1 MLYGGAPYWAVFS
14 VLPSTV
20 CCHVPFNTH
29 DVYHFIEWP
38 TSFTTRSTAIQR
50 KLCSAWCVHIVGET
64 VRYHGRLPAQRLHPG
79 TAHVHGYH
87 GAELVATD
95 ALSPG
100 DTGGDPPQ
108 SGVAG
113 KCLSLLPDLRAR
125 NGRSAIWWRYLN
137 SVIRSEDKRKMFPSF
152 LFYTIQVG
160 IWQLTHLVVGDQ
172 VLVNLKV
179 WIHHW
184 WRSPCYS
191 SLSFALLSLLFS
203 AVNLTL
209 HFNCFAPSHRRGST
223 ANHCASRPIWL
234 ATATWRSVTWPV
246 TWRPTASTWWCLR
259 FYSTSS
265 GHFRCR

>member
-1 MLYGGAPYWAVFS
+1 MGDFLRNGYILALLMFMVTMVQNSLLQTHYHLVIREGIRLRAALQVN
-14 VLPSTV
+14 V
-20 CCHVPFNTH
+20 C
-29 DVYHFIEWP
+29 
-38 TSFTTRSTAIQR
+38 R
-50 KLCSAWCVHIVGET
+50 
-64 VRYHGRLPAQRLHPG
+64 
-79 TAHVHGYH
+79 
-87 GAELVATD
+87 
-95 ALSPG
+95 
-100 DTGGDPPQ
+100 
-108 SGVAG
+108 
-113 KCLSLLPDLRAR
+113 LSLLPDLRAR

-209 HFNCFAPSHRRGST
+209 HFNCSAPSHRRGST

-234 ATATWRSVTWPV
+234 ATATWRCVTWPI